1 MATKYGYV
9 QRDPQDTQL
18 NWNQIA
24 TDVTD
29 MLQDEVKVREE
40 KKAAIDQATSD
51 YQTILNN
58 IPQGENTELNEF
70 ALNGAEKLQKQM
82 LMQETLLKSGQLSPK
97 QYTIM
102 RQNLQDGTDQAFSL
116 FQDYNDE
123 YAEKMAMMSSDLPVG
138 ERASKIQNWLMENA
152 ESFANFSKSELVI
165 NPSTGVMSM
174 AHLIDDGNGN
184 MIPDPDPNKLVT
196 VQQLR
201 NRIKGKYTQY
211 DVIGGAEK
219 FVGTLGEQSQV
230 MRELGTKYGADI
242 FTKIEDIRTR
252 MGGKDYSDLDPGQQE
267 VLSQQT
273 GVSRA
278 DMKAYNLFEKSQDT
292 FVKGELTSNPNFG
305 SSVLLDF
312 VGVDENGNPY
322 EPTFDINDTRSN
334 TILFKNINGRVEAQ
348 LTEDQL
354 KRAERAYKDQIDIG
368 LDYKETKTVS
378 QVSKRPPKA
387 TATDYKRADKK
398 SLQKNVMDNVAKVFY
413 GDANQLLEAENALK
427 SANPNIAGLDK
438 NANNLIIEY
447 KDGTQETIEFTAADG
462 TPLNQEQFV
471 KGSANFFLDAQ
482 NKIADVNKAASG
494 MDFSKGL
501 SDATGAVTQQEDKSV
516 YRSSTGEDLTMDDA
530 ALEVIREESPAASEL
545 FFMDEQE
552 KSATAV
558 NSFLLGTGYTVE
570 TNTAGKFS
578 GNDILELYKDGE
590 STGVE
595 FFLDDDP
602 EEFGKIDEYMEKLLE
617 LKAGNLTP
625 QEKALKAKKLKK
637 TVKTK
642 RNLRGGSMSKWNT
655 P

>member
-312 VGVDENGNPY
+312 VGVDENGEPY
-322 EPTFDINDTRSN
+322 TPTFDPNDTRSN

>member
-18 NWNQIA
+18 NWSQIA
-24 TDVTD
+24 TDTVD
-29 MLQDEVKVREE
+29 MLNAEVKTRED
-40 KKAAIDQATSD
+40 KKAAIDQATAD

-58 IPQGENTELNEF
+58 VPQGENTQLNEF
-70 ALNGAEKLQKQM
+70 ALNAAEKLQKQM
-82 LMQETLLKSGQLSPK
+82 LMQETLLKSGQLNPK

-102 RQNLQDGTDQAFSL
+102 RQNLSDGTDQAFSL

-123 YAEKMAMMSSDLPVG
+123 YAEKMAMNSSDLPVG

-267 VLSQQT
+267 VLSQKT

-413 GDANQLLEAENALK
+413 GDANQLLEAETALK

-471 KGSANFFLDAQ
+471 KGSANFFLDDQ
-482 NKIADVNKAASG
+482 NKIADINKAASG
-494 MDFSKGL
+494 MDLSKAL
-501 SDATGAVTQQEDKSV
+501 SDATGAVTQQEDKSI
-516 YRSSTGEDLTMDDA
+516 YQSSTGENLTMDDA
-530 ALEVIREESPAASEL
+530 ALEVIREESPAAAEL
-545 FFMDEQE
+545 FFVDDQG
-552 KSATAV
+552 KSAREV

-570 TNTAGKFS
+570 TNSFS
-578 GNDILELYKDGE
+578 ANDILTLYKDGE